1 MRDDIV
7 QNDSGLSTKVMDVKD
22 VLRNLNSLEIKLKA
36 PKEALLQTHIL
47 NSLTW
52 AEKGIYVDIDEH
64 FVPSLAER
72 VSFAAFQPISGSTKS
87 ELQSLQLKK
96 LEAMDIKNTFERLD
110 RSLELSKANISTVAA
125 KLAIQSVE
133 IQ

>member
-1 MRDDIV
+1 MFKIY
-7 QNDSGLSTKVMDVKD
+7 
-22 VLRNLNSLEIKLKA
+22 VLYHQA

-72 VSFAAFQPISGSTKS
+72 VSFAAFQPISGKF
-87 ELQSLQLKK
+87 SL
-96 LEAMDIKNTFERLD
+96 N
-110 RSLELSKANISTVAA
+110 
-125 KLAIQSVE
+125 
-133 IQ
+133 